1 MLEDLSHH
9 ILDIAENGANAG
21 ADAVSILID
30 DSEDRIL
37 FFVKDDGRGMSE
49 ETVKTVTNPFYTT
62 RTERRVGLG
71 LPFLKQLSEM
81 CGGKFSILS
90 EPGKGTEVTA
100 SFSKSHID
108 TPPLGDI
115 PSTLM
120 ALFLGNPSI
129 DWTYTHRRGE
139 REFVVESEALKEAL
153 GNENPFLNPTLAL
166 GIKDYIQGNI
176 EELYR

>member
-21 ADAVSILID
+21 AAAVSILID
-30 DSEDRIL
+30 DSQDKVL
-37 FFVKDDGRGMSE
+37 FFVKDNGRGMNE
-49 ETVKTVTNPFYTT
+49 ETVKRVTNPFYTS

-81 CGGKFSILS
+81 CGGGFSIVS

-100 SFSKSHID
+100 SFLKSHID

-120 ALFLGNPSI
+120 ILFLGNPHI
-129 DWTYTHRRGE
+129 AWTYTHRRGE
-139 REFVVESEALKEAL
+139 REFVVESEGLKEAL
-153 GNENPFLNPTLAL
+153 DDENPFINPTLAL
-166 GIKDYIQGNI
+166 GIKDYIRSNI
-176 EELYR
+176 EELYQ